1 MCLRRAQRRG
11 PTHKKRKEKKRESC
25 EGGGGCFSDGQQRAA
40 SKGGSE
46 IKIMSKEKANGVR
59 HLASSSSGKLS
70 NKPVWMEHKQVS
82 FSLSLS
88 CVCMFIVEFFLK
100 ETSRRRIIPVWMSPQ
115 RAGHHTVKKRMGPLS
130 TLVCC
135 YLLARLTVDRRG
147 RKLNL

>member
-1 MCLRRAQRRG
+1 MSTTR
-11 PTHKKRKEKKRESC
+11 TKKGAHTQEKGRKKRESC

-59 HLASSSSGKLS
+59 HLASSSGKLS
-70 NKPVWMEHKQVS
+70 NKPVWMEHKQV
-82 FSLSLS
+82 FFSLS

-115 RAGHHTVKKRMGPLS
+115 QAEHQ
-130 TLVCC
+130 
-135 YLLARLTVDRRG
+135 
-147 RKLNL
+147 